1 MKGHN
6 EMTSKMQS
14 AVLGQGA
21 MLKAYV
27 DKIRAQVHEAKAKLD
42 LFQAKAQNKKAQAHI
57 EAIGSLKTAK
67 DNIEKK
73 LQDLSTTH
81 DAHVVRAKADID
93 AEVARFKATI
103 DALATKFKADST
115 TK

>member
-14 AVLGQGA
+14 AVLSQGA
-21 MLKAYV
+21 TLKAYV
-27 DKIRAQVHEAKAKLD
+27 DKIGAQVHEGKARLD
-42 LFQAKAQNKKAQAHI
+42 LLQATAQKNKAQAHI
-57 EAIGSLKTAK
+57 EAIGGLKTAK

-81 DAHVVRAKADID
+81 DAHVARAKADID
-93 AEVARFKATI
+93 EQVARFKATL
-103 DALATKFKADST
+103 DALATKIESHST